1 MPGNIAAIEG
11 IGSKYA
17 ERLKAAGIA
26 STAQLLSEGSQPQ
39 GRRQL
44 AERLNINEKLILQ
57 WVNMSDLF
65 RIKGVGGQYAEL
77 LEAAGV
83 DTVKELRNRNAENL
97 AEKMRE
103 VNAAKRLV
111 RQVPNLERVESWV
124 QQAKQLEPAVFY

>member
-1 MPGNIAAIEG
+1 
-11 IGSKYA
+11 
-17 ERLKAAGIA
+17 
-26 STAQLLSEGSQPQ
+26 
-39 GRRQL
+39 
-44 AERLNINEKLILQ
+44 
-57 WVNMSDLF
+57 MSDLF

-103 VNAAKRLV
+103 VNAEKRLV

-124 QQAKQLEPAVFY
+124 QQAKQLDPAVFY